1 VSFRGPTWEQL
12 AEQGGAGLT
21 VTMRRYLDQI
31 ALSLAE
37 ESVRSYATT
46 LRQFTAFLF
55 DFDPAPQ
62 SVASIDRY
70 HLEAY
75 KRHLA
80 QRSTGDGAVVSKLTR
95 RQRLR
100 TLRVFFDRI
109 IEWGYDDAPA
119 RNPLFHGDIPR
130 RDEPLPRFLDD
141 PTAAKFMRGLADEP
155 DPFRRLSVEILA
167 RTGMR
172 VGELCALEA
181 DAVVQIGESHWL
193 RVPVGKLHNDRYVPL
208 HPLIVELLDD
218 WQTAHPV
225 NTSGLLLFHK
235 QRPLTRD
242 RGARMLGRIAKRVGI
257 PRPTP
262 HQLRH
267 TLATQAINRGM
278 RLEAVAALLG
288 HRSLAMTMIYARI
301 ADRTVAD
308 EYHAVSDKVEALYA
322 QARTLPADAEGA
334 NMRRLRED
342 MHRRLLGNGHCTRP
356 AELDCHYE
364 SICETCTFFS
374 TNAEFAP
381 TLQRQRDHA
390 AERDQLDRVDL
401 FNLLL
406 DRINEDRLTP

>member
-1 VSFRGPTWEQL
+1 VSFRGPDWDAL
-12 AEQGGAGLT
+12 AARGAAGLT

-46 LRQFTAFLF
+46 LRQFAAFLL
-55 DFDPAPQ
+55 DFDPSLQ
-62 SVASIDRY
+62 HVADIDRY

-75 KRHLA
+75 KRALA
-80 QRSTGDGAVVSKLTR
+80 QRPTGDGAVVSKLTR

-109 IEWGYDDAPA
+109 IEWGWDDAPA

-181 DAVVQIGESHWL
+181 DAVVRIGEAHWL

-218 WQTAHPV
+218 WQAHAPDS
-225 NTSGLLLFHK
+225 SGLLLYDD
-235 QRPLTRD
+235 RPLTRD
-242 RGARMLGRIAKRVGI
+242 RVARMLGRIAKRVGI

-288 HRSLAMTMIYARI
+288 HRSLAMTMTYARI
-301 ADRTVAD
+301 ADRTVAE
-308 EYHAVSDKVEALYA
+308 EYHAPCPPTPRAPTCA
-322 QARTLPADAEGA
+322 ACARTCTTACSATATAPAPPSSTATSSRSARRARSSPPTASSRRYCSASATTPQNA
-334 NMRRLRED
+334 NSSTASTCSTSSSTASTKKRSPDPL
-342 MHRRLLGNGHCTRP
+342 TR
-356 AELDCHYE
+356 
-364 SICETCTFFS
+364 S
-374 TNAEFAP
+374 P
-381 TLQRQRDHA
+381 T
-390 AERDQLDRVDL
+390 
-401 FNLLL
+401 
-406 DRINEDRLTP
+406 

>member
-1 VSFRGPTWEQL
+1 VSFRGPTWEDL
-12 AEQGGAGLT
+12 AERGATGLI
-21 VTMRRYLDQI
+21 VTMRRYLDQL

-37 ESVRSYATT
+37 QSVRSYATT
-46 LRQFTAFLF
+46 LRQFTVFLL
-55 DFDPAPQ
+55 DFDPTLQ
-62 SVASIDRY
+62 SVAGIDRY

-75 KRHLA
+75 KRALA
-80 QRSTGDGAVVSKLTR
+80 QRPTGQGTVVSKLTR

-109 IEWGYDDAPA
+109 IEWGWDDAPA

-141 PTAAKFMRGLADEP
+141 PTAAKFMRALAAEP
-155 DPFRRLSVEILA
+155 DPFSRLTVEILA

-181 DAVVQIGESHWL
+181 DAVVQIGEAHWL

-208 HPLIVELLDD
+208 HPLIVGLLDD
-218 WQTAHPV
+218 WHAQHGPPTG
-225 NTSGLLLFHK
+225 GLLLHH
-235 QRPLTRD
+235 QRPLSPYLVT
-242 RGARMLGRIAKRVGI
+242 RMLTAIAKRADI
-257 PRPTP
+257 PRPTA

-288 HRSLAMTMIYARI
+288 HRSLAMTMTYARI

-308 EYHAVSDKVEALYA
+308 EYHAVSEKVEALYA
-322 QARTLPADAEGA
+322 QPRTLPADAEGTT
-334 NMRRLRED
+334 MRRLRED
-342 MHRRLLGNGHCTRP
+342 LHHRLLGNGHCTRP

-364 SICETCTFFS
+364 SICETCTFFA

-381 TLQRQRDHA
+381 TLQHQRDHA

-406 DRINEDRLTP
+406 DRIDEEKIA

>member
-1 VSFRGPTWEQL
+1 MSVRGPDWDAL
-12 AEQGGAGLT
+12 AARGGAGLT
-21 VTMRRYLDQI
+21 VTMRRYLDQV
-31 ALSLAE
+31 ALSLAA
-37 ESVRSYATT
+37 ESIRSYAST
-46 LRQFTAFLF
+46 LRQFTAFLL
-55 DFDPAPQ
+55 DFDPSLQ
-62 SVASIDRY
+62 RVADIDRY

-80 QRSTGDGAVVSKLTR
+80 QRSTSEATVVSKLTR

-100 TLRVFFDRI
+100 TLRVFFERI

-141 PTAAKFMRGLADEP
+141 PTAAKFMRALADEP
-155 DPFRRLSVEILA
+155 DPFRRLVVEILA

-181 DAVVQIGESHWL
+181 DAVVQIGDGHWL

-208 HPLIVELLDD
+208 HPVIVDLLTD
-218 WQTAHPV
+218 WQAQHPPDG
-225 NTSGLLLFHK
+225 SGLLLYSDK
-235 QRPLTRD
+235 PLTRD
-242 RGARMLGRIAKRVGI
+242 RVARMLGRIAKRAGI

-288 HRSLAMTMIYARI
+288 HRSLAMTMTYARI

-308 EYHAVSDKVEALYA
+308 EYHAVSEKVEALYA
-322 QARTLPADAEGA
+322 QPHTLPADAEGA
-334 NMRRLRED
+334 NMRRLRTD
-342 MHRRLLGNGHCTRP
+342 LHHRMLANGYCTRP
-356 AELDCHYE
+356 AETDCQYE
-364 SICETCTFFS
+364 SVCESCTFFH
-374 TNAEFAP
+374 TNSQFAP

-390 AERDQLDRVDL
+390 AEREQLARVDL

-406 DRINEDRLTP
+406 DRINEEETA

>member
-1 VSFRGPTWEQL
+1 VSFRGPTWDDL
-12 AEQGGAGLT
+12 AARGGAGLT

-37 ESVRSYATT
+37 ASVRSYATT
-46 LRQFTAFLF
+46 LRQFTVFLL
-55 DFDPAPQ
+55 DFDPSLQ
-62 SVASIDRY
+62 SVAGIDRY

-75 KRHLA
+75 KGHLA
-80 QRSTGDGAVVSKLTR
+80 QRPTGEDTVVSKLTR

-109 IEWGYDDAPA
+109 IEWGWDDAPA

-141 PTAAKFMRGLADEP
+141 PTAAKFMRALADEP
-155 DPFRRLSVEILA
+155 DAFRRLSVEILA
-167 RTGMR
+167 RTGVR

-181 DAVVQIGESHWL
+181 DAVVQIGEAHWL

-208 HPLIVELLDD
+208 HPLLVELLDA
-218 WQTAHPV
+218 WQAAHPGD
-225 NTSGLLLFHK
+225 TSGLLLFH

-242 RGARMLGRIAKRVGI
+242 RVARMLGRIAKRAGI

-288 HRSLAMTMIYARI
+288 HRSLAMTMTYARI

-322 QARTLPADAEGA
+322 QPRTLPPDAEGA

-342 MHRRLLGNGHCTRP
+342 LHHRLLGNGHCTRP
-356 AELDCHYE
+356 AELECHYE

-374 TNAEFAP
+374 TNNDFAP
-381 TLQRQRDHA
+381 ILQRQRDHA
-390 AERDQLDRVDL
+390 AERDQVARVDL

-406 DRINEDRLTP
+406 DRINDEKTA